1 MPELAALELTGAR
14 TPPLFLR
21 RDLIMA
27 GIAGDGD
34 VGEWGSGKGE
44 GRGGVR
50 LSLSLSLSP
59 GKVDKKGLGEGGVFF
74 VFLFSSLPFPSSAV
88 IIRVWCVGNCY
99 YLIAGIRKTVVGTHS
114 NVT

>member
-27 GIAGDGD
+27 GRAGDGD
-34 VGEWGSGKGE
+34 VGEWGT
-44 GRGGVR
+44 

-59 GKVDKKGLGEGGVFF
+59 GKVGKKGLGGREG
-74 VFLFSSLPFPSSAV
+74 SSLFFFFPPFRFLSAV
-88 IIRVWCVGNCY
+88 TIRGVWEIAII
-99 YLIAGIRKTVVGTHS
+99 
-114 NVT
+114 